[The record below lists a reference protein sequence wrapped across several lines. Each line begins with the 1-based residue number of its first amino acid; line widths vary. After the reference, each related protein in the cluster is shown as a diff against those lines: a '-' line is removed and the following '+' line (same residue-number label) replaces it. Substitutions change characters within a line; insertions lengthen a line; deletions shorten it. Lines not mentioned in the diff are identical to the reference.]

1 MHRVRRILT
10 APVPDNGSGDVWPKV
25 ATLLLTAS
33 AKGVTQLSAAAH
45 PCPAGGKQGYETKS
59 AERQSPGSDAWQ
71 CEGGALGPA
80 GCGLLLCHAI
90 ERALSVPVVL
100 GYLLPRLHLMRPR
113 RV

>member
-25 ATLLLTAS
+25 APLLLTAS

-45 PCPAGGKQGYETKS
+45 PCPAGGKQRYETKS

-71 CEGGALGPA
+71 CDGRALGPA
-80 GCGLLLCHAI
+80 GCGLLLCHAGGNAGGRSI
-90 ERALSVPVVL
+90 ARQSSLTMASDQQ
-100 GYLLPRLHLMRPR
+100 RQR
-113 RV
+113 